1 MSVRRSSFALAT
13 SVCLSVC
20 PSWSSLSPSV
30 CVHCKWQLR
39 WSNKQRAE
47 PREEEQGGMRKK
59 SLKGV
64 LVKENRKVTKFDVAR
79 ANETFAWWIE
89 LLTNERTNE
98 RTSEPSSKTDENCV
112 YSVMLQVAG
121 LPTPPLY
128 PLNTPYLAPCLGKVE
143 ECVRHWLSCVLLAQV
158 KGDLMWTPLSAREL
172 SWNGCQEIG
181 VEGDMNTPFL
191 CWLVIS
197 FYSKKVFILKRVLP
211 FELKQYFHAKF
222 TKHKLQTNINEII

>member
-20 PSWSSLSPSV
+20 PSCSSLSPSVCV

-89 LLTNERTNE
+89 LLTNERTNQ

-121 LPTPPLY
+121 LPTPALY
-128 PLNTPYLAPCLGKVE
+128 PLIPPYLAPSLGKVE
-143 ECVRHWLSCVLLAQV
+143 ECVRHWLSCVLLA
-158 KGDLMWTPLSAREL
+158 
-172 SWNGCQEIG
+172 
-181 VEGDMNTPFL
+181 
-191 CWLVIS
+191 
-197 FYSKKVFILKRVLP
+197 
-211 FELKQYFHAKF
+211 
-222 TKHKLQTNINEII
+222 